1 MDFGYRSPKQGWDQG
16 GLTSR
21 AAVDEERSERRNRS
35 VLSDVLLWLPN
46 RILDATDIVRAD
58 IGAGIAGGAVVR
70 VTRPLQAG
78 VRFVAPASA
87 RIGFMGRRSPVMVE
101 SSSEFGIGPAFKG
114 SKDRKVCVAEVGIG
128 VDLLAGAYLGIC
140 ADAIPDFLAGFAF
153 FDPSD
158 DDL

>member
-21 AAVDEERSERRNRS
+21 AAADEERAEREDRS
-35 VLSDVLLWLPN
+35 LITDVLLWLPN
-46 RILDATDIVRAD
+46 RLLDATDIVRAD
-58 IGAGIAGGAVVR
+58 VGVGLAGGAVVR

-78 VRFVAPASA
+78 VRFVTPASA
-87 RIGFMGRRSPVMVE
+87 RVGLMGRRAPLMIE

-128 VDLLAGAYLGIC
+128 VDLIAGAYLGIC
-140 ADAIPDFLAGFAF
+140 ADAIPDFLAGFLF